1 MARLYTA
8 RVASL
13 LGTLVVA
20 TALSIATTPGVS
32 LAANYGS
39 LADHG
44 YVVGRASCPSATFC
58 TTVLSWH
65 NNSGW
70 SSPTP
75 IGTEIINGG
84 NASDRVSCPT
94 PSFCMAVYGYGNA
107 YRWNGRAWSSP
118 TPIGSGLKN
127 NRYISV
133 SCPTTT
139 FCMAV
144 AGNGNAYRWNGRAW
158 SRPANIYSGNT
169 NVTDSVS
176 CSSPSFCMAVDLVNA
191 YRWNGRIWSSPTILE
206 YGYGINS
213 VSCPSPS
220 FCMAVAGN
228 SAYRWN
234 GKTWSGAT
242 LIDSINSFNSLNS
255 VSCPS
260 PSFCMAVDVNGNAY
274 RWNGRAWSSPT
285 PTGSNLKSYT
295 YTEAV
300 SCPSPSFCMAVDG
313 HGEAYRWN
321 GRAWS
326 SPTTPDGGDA
336 INSVSCPTTT
346 FCMAV
351 TDFYG
356 ALSLSSGSIPPPRPF
371 NPGTVIAPP
380 LAALVVADRI
390 RQARRAWRLRS
401 ARQKG
406 TGMQEPAQSTR
417 GGRIRRILNSP
428 DNAARRLSSKVSFLQ
443 GRQDLVRRLMPLAI
457 FQAASVAFIAD
468 EVAVGDLGVGTIIN
482 MGLFVLSG
490 GMSIRDILH
499 ARSAPDAPVQPPD
512 IDVLEAASVAP
523 MQSGASGDLL
533 FDPAPI
539 STQVA
544 VSVPIGDLTC
554 PSCGTT
560 NATTS
565 RFCKSCGSAL
575 SV

>member
-13 LGTLVVA
+13 LGTLVAVVVLSVA
-20 TALSIATTPGVS
+20 VTPGVS
-32 LAANYGS
+32 FAVDYGA

-44 YVVGRASCPSATFC
+44 YVVGRASCSSLSLFC

-70 SSPTP
+70 SSPK
-75 IGTEIINGG
+75 
-84 NASDRVSCPT
+84 
-94 PSFCMAVYGYGNA
+94 
-107 YRWNGRAWSSP
+107 
-118 TPIGSGLKN
+118 PIGSDLSRNSSDSG
-127 NRYISV
+127 
-133 SCPTTT
+133 SCPTT
-139 FCMAV
+139 
-144 AGNGNAYRWNGRAW
+144 
-158 SRPANIYSGNT
+158 
-169 NVTDSVS
+169 
-176 CSSPSFCMAVDLVNA
+176 SFCMVV
-191 YRWNGRIWSSPTILE
+191 
-206 YGYGINS
+206 
-213 VSCPSPS
+213 PS
-220 FCMAVAGN
+220 
-228 SAYRWN
+228 
-234 GKTWSGAT
+234 
-242 LIDSINSFNSLNS
+242 
-255 VSCPS
+255 
-260 PSFCMAVDVNGNAY
+260 NGNAY
-274 RWNGRAWSSPT
+274 RWNGRAWSSAGFI
-285 PTGSNLKSYT
+285 GSDLKNNSNIVS
-295 YTEAV
+295 V
-300 SCPSPSFCMAVDG
+300 SCPTTSFCMAVTG
-313 HGEAYRWN
+313 NGEAYRWN

-401 ARQKG
+401 TRQKG

-428 DNAARRLSSKVSFLQ
+428 DNAARKLSSKVSFLR
-443 GRQDLVRRLMPLAI
+443 GHQDLVRRLMPLAI

-512 IDVLEAASVAP
+512 VDVLEAVSMAP

-554 PSCGTT
+554 PSCGTA

>member
-13 LGTLVVA
+13 LGTLVAVVVLSVA
-20 TALSIATTPGVS
+20 VTPGVS
-32 LAANYGS
+32 FAVDYGA

-44 YVVGRASCPSATFC
+44 YVVGRASCSSLSLFC

-70 SSPTP
+70 SSPK
-75 IGTEIINGG
+75 
-84 NASDRVSCPT
+84 
-94 PSFCMAVYGYGNA
+94 
-107 YRWNGRAWSSP
+107 
-118 TPIGSGLKN
+118 PIGSDLSRNSSDSG
-127 NRYISV
+127 
-133 SCPTTT
+133 SCPTT
-139 FCMAV
+139 
-144 AGNGNAYRWNGRAW
+144 
-158 SRPANIYSGNT
+158 
-169 NVTDSVS
+169 
-176 CSSPSFCMAVDLVNA
+176 SFCMVV
-191 YRWNGRIWSSPTILE
+191 
-206 YGYGINS
+206 
-213 VSCPSPS
+213 PS
-220 FCMAVAGN
+220 
-228 SAYRWN
+228 
-234 GKTWSGAT
+234 
-242 LIDSINSFNSLNS
+242 
-255 VSCPS
+255 
-260 PSFCMAVDVNGNAY
+260 NGNAY
-274 RWNGRAWSSPT
+274 RWNGRAWSSAGFI
-285 PTGSNLKSYT
+285 GSDLKNISYT
-295 YTEAV
+295 DSGSCPTTSFCMVVPINGNAYRWNGRAWSSAGFIGSDLKNNSNIVSV
-300 SCPSPSFCMAVDG
+300 SCPTTSFCMAVTG
-313 HGEAYRWN
+313 NGEAYRWN

-554 PSCGTT
+554 PSCGTA